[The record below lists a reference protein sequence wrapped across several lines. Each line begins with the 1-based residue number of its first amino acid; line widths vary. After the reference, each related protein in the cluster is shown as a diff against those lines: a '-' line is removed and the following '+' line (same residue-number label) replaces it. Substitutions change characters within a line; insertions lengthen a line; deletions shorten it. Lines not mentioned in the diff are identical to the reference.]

1 MRDNYPPGM
10 TAADHDYLDGNINC
24 NHEDGFTIVK
34 LEEIVTDKES
44 AFVCFEVTCD
54 VCGETGYV
62 TYDLV
67 VDSNGDTE
75 HQLEW

>member
-10 TAADHDYLDGNINC
+10 TAADHAYLDGNINC

-34 LEEIVTDKES
+34 LEEIVTEKES
-44 AFVCFEVTCD
+44 AFVSFEVTCD